1 MDFRAKSVFKA
12 KDGEKGEKNN
22 RTGASASDLYLEVPI
37 GTLVKVV
44 DRVHKR
50 EDLVADLTD
59 VDEKLLIATGGAGGK
74 GNFRF
79 KSSTNQI
86 PLQFTPGEKGEE
98 KDLILEI
105 KLIADVGLIGL
116 PNAGK
121 STLLNS
127 LTHASAKVGNYPF
140 TTIEPNLGVMDVSSL
155 GVSYALADLP
165 GLIEGAASGKGLG
178 DEFLRHVERTRFLV
192 HMIDPFLADAV
203 KSYKAIRKEL
213 EAYSKELSEKKE
225 IVVINK
231 IDLSEVKD
239 EIPEI
244 KKDFKKFKVDVLFVS
259 AATGEGIEALKK
271 KISEVMQT
279 IPKPEKYKAS
289 LSKTYT
295 LATLP
300 KCKF

>member
-1 MDFRAKSVFKA
+1 MIDYARVKIKAGDGGDGVVHFRREKYVPKGGPDGGDGGRGGSAYLVANENLTTLMDFRAKSVFKA

-165 GLIEGAASGKGLG
+165 GLIEVAASGKGLG
-178 DEFLRHVERTRFLV
+178 DEFLRHVERTRLLV
-192 HMIDPFLADAV
+192 HMIDPFLAD
-203 KSYKAIRKEL
+203 
-213 EAYSKELSEKKE
+213 
-225 IVVINK
+225 
-231 IDLSEVKD
+231 
-239 EIPEI
+239 
-244 KKDFKKFKVDVLFVS
+244 
-259 AATGEGIEALKK
+259 
-271 KISEVMQT
+271 
-279 IPKPEKYKAS
+279 
-289 LSKTYT
+289 
-295 LATLP
+295 
-300 KCKF
+300 